1 MMARL
6 LVLLLALL
14 AAPAVAQDAT
24 PRTAIV
30 SAFAPE
36 MAALETAVVE
46 RHEQQIGGTRFV
58 TGTIA
63 GQPVVLFLS
72 GMSMVNAAMATQ
84 RALDRF
90 AVSRIVFSGIAGGVD
105 PALAVGDV
113 VVPDR
118 WAQYLEAVF
127 ARADGTGFAPPPGA
141 QYQDLAVGH
150 YGMIYPRAVE
160 VRRAGSGDTPER
172 RMWFDADPA
181 LIALARKAA
190 AGVTLARCA
199 GDLCLR
205 AQPRIVIGGN
215 GVSGPVF
222 VDNAAFR
229 SFVFAAFHAQVLDM
243 ESAAVAQVAYADAV
257 PFVAF
262 RSLSDLAGGDPAI
275 NQAHVFFRLASEN
288 SAALVRAFVA
298 ALPPPVRVP
307 PSAPAAPVRP

>member
-1 MMARL
+1 MARL
-6 LVLLLALL
+6 FILLALL
-14 AAPAVAQDAT
+14 AGPAIAQDAT
-24 PRTAIV
+24 PRTAII

-36 MAALETAVVE
+36 MWALEASVTEKHA
-46 RHEQQIGGTRFV
+46 QSIDGTRFV

-90 AVSRIVFSGIAGGVD
+90 VVSRIVFSGIAGGID

-118 WAQYLEAVF
+118 WAQYLESVF
-127 ARADGTGFAPPPGA
+127 ARAEGDGFAPPPGA
-141 QYQDLAVGH
+141 QYQDPAIGH

-160 VRRAGSGDTPER
+160 VRRAGGGGEPER

-181 LIALARKAA
+181 LVALARHAA
-190 AGVTLARCA
+190 AGATLARCT
-199 GDLCLR
+199 GDLCLH

-222 VDNAAFR
+222 MDNAAFR
-229 SFVFAAFHAQVLDM
+229 RFVFTAFHAQVLDM

-262 RSLSDLAGGDPAI
+262 RSLSDLAGGDPAL
-275 NQAHVFFRLASEN
+275 NQAEVFFRLASEN
-288 SAALVRAFVA
+288 AAALVKAFVA
-298 ALPPPVRVP
+298 ALPPPAPTRP
-307 PSAPAAPVRP
+307 LAPAAPARP